1 MRNEAFET
9 IKEITESMD
18 FGMMEQVLND
28 IKGYRLES
36 DDQKAIDSISEKL
49 FSLDWDAIKEI
60 ADERI
65 SN

>member
-1 MRNEAFET
+1 
-9 IKEITESMD
+9 
-18 FGMMEQVLND
+18 MMEQVLND